1 MAGLA
6 VFDKEEGGMLFITYG
21 FVLFSATV
29 GEGSVKVPFCFSEKV
44 LLTAV
49 CYITSNSAPPPGTE
63 TPVRGEVMMT
73 QPPLGMGPTTI
84 HIHIKGLP
92 PNTVHGFHIHE
103 YGDTFSDGC
112 QSTGSHYNPLHMT
125 HGAPQD
131 KIRHFGDLGN
141 VVADKEGVVN
151 AVLVDPRVSLFGP
164 FSVVGR
170 AFVIHEKIDDLGQG
184 TGPLQV
190 ESLKTG
196 NAGARLGCG
205 VIRLAPVNIG
215 QQDPDVETS

>member
-29 GEGSVKVPFCFSEKV
+29 GEGSVKGIAEKV